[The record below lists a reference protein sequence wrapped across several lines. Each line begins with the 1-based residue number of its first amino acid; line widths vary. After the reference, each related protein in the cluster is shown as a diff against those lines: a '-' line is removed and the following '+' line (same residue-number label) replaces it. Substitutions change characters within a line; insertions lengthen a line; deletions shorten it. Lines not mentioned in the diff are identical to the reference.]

1 MKTTASKTAPI
12 AASLLL
18 ASLAVSFAFS
28 AFNVLP
34 VAADSISPNINDG
47 DKVYSSEKPNSA
59 YFGKGMTGRLNEA
72 STLRFTGEHY
82 ISEGEHDEAIKV
94 LNKAVQLEPDYP
106 EGHMLLARA
115 MTAKIK
121 KTRSK
126 PDLTLVKQALDEWQL
141 LSLHDA
147 YYEDQLEARTNI
159 AMIKKIAKDSIRGN
173 KKKSKLGSLL
183 AGKTFHM
190 PW

>member
-1 MKTTASKTAPI
+1 MTIQTK
-12 AASLLL
+12 
-18 ASLAVSFAFS
+18 SFAVPALVLSVILVLWANS
-28 AFNVLP
+28 AP
-34 VAADSISPNINDG
+34 PPAAADSISPNINEG

-72 STLRFTGEHY
+72 SALRFTGEHH
-82 ISEGEHDEAIKV
+82 ISEGEHDEAIKA

-106 EGHMLLARA
+106 DGHVLLARA

-121 KTRSK
+121 KTRSN
-126 PDLTLVKQALDEWQL
+126 PDLTLVKQALEEWQL
-141 LSLHDA
+141 ISLHDA

-159 AMIKKIAKDSIRGN
+159 SAIKRIAKESIKG
-173 KKKSKLGSLL
+173 KKKKGRFGSIL
-183 AGKTFHM
+183 AGKSFHM

>member
-1 MKTTASKTAPI
+1 MKKTASKTAPT

-18 ASLAVSFAFS
+18 ASLAASLAFS

-72 STLRFTGEHY
+72 STLRFTGEHH

-121 KTRSK
+121 KTRSN

-159 AMIKKIAKDSIRGN
+159 ALIKKIAKDSIRGN